1 MKHCS
6 IRFVPAVVLIALSA
20 GAASAALTGRVVDQA
35 GAPLSDAI
43 VNLQAANAADT
54 TAADGRFSFTFSG
67 VVMPAASPLK
77 HAVTCVNGVISFAV
91 SSEAQPVTIRVFDVS
106 GRQAAP
112 SFSRK
117 LSRGEYSFDAL
128 SLVQGAAS
136 GRIFIARVSL
146 DGRMY
151 SYKISFQAGE
161 RRRLLENGRGGDRRG
176 SGLSKRE
183 AEIDVLQISRTGY
196 VTATVSVQS
205 YDADLG
211 DIVLTAQQY
220 VLTILCNP
228 AGGGS
233 ITAPASSPVSVTHG
247 AQTTIT
253 ATPGSGYG
261 FVNWV
266 VTSGTAMF
274 DNSYS
279 ASTTVTLTSG
289 NATVRANFAAI
300 TYQLS
305 VVAGTCGSIWEPAR
319 SPVVVPYGKA
329 TAIDALPSDGTMF
342 TGWTVTSGTATIA
355 NPNSASTT
363 VTLTSEDA
371 TVQAT
376 CGDIKYQL
384 TVNAGPGGTITAP
397 ASSPV
402 TVIYDDITTIT
413 ASPDAC
419 HTFDGW
425 TVLSGTAAFNSAA
438 SASTTVSISSDATI
452 TANFGYRGFTLTL
465 QCMSGGRI
473 YEPIGVTTMPV
484 LCGNGLV
491 IKASTDACYTF
502 SGWTVASGTATFRDA
517 TLASTVV
524 TLSSGNATIR
534 ANFIY
539 KPVVTVTLT
548 GQDSLTIGNYSC
560 AFGPCIASADCGSSY
575 NLKARQSFY
584 WTVPGSDITFLYTFS
599 KWVVE
604 KGFASIANPNSSNTS
619 VGINGDVTISA
630 NYTSVR
636 Q

>member
-1 MKHCS
+1 MKYCS
-6 IRFVPAVVLIALSA
+6 IRLVSAVFFIALFT
-20 GAASAALTGRVVDQA
+20 GAASAALTGRIVDQA
-35 GAPLSDAI
+35 GAPLSDAVI
-43 VNLQAANAADT
+43 KLQAANAADT

-77 HAVTCVNGVISFAV
+77 HAVTCANGIISFAV
-91 SSEAQPVTIRVFDVS
+91 SSEAQQVTIRVFDVS

-112 SFSRK
+112 SFTRK

-128 SLVQGAAS
+128 SLVQGSAS

-233 ITAPASSPVSVTHG
+233 ITAPASSPVNVTYG
-247 AQTTIT
+247 DATTIT
-253 ATPGSGYG
+253 AAPSVGYS
-261 FVNWV
+261 FVNWL
-266 VTSGTAMF
+266 VTSGKAMF

-289 NATVRANFAAI
+289 DATVRANFKAL
-300 TYQLS
+300 TYRLT
-305 VVAGTCGSIWEPAR
+305 VVAGTCGSIWEPAK
-319 SPVVVPYGKA
+319 SPVDVLYGKA
-329 TAIDALPSDGTMF
+329 TTIDALPSDGFMF
-342 TGWTVTSGTATIA
+342 TGWTVTSGTATFA
-355 NPNSASTT
+355 NADSASTT
-363 VTLTSEDA
+363 VTLTSGDA

-376 CGDIKYQL
+376 CDGIKYQL

-419 HTFDGW
+419 HTFYGW
-425 TVLSGTAAFNSAA
+425 TVASGTAAFNNAA
-438 SASTTVSISSDATI
+438 SASTLLSLGSDATI
-452 TANFGYRGFTLTL
+452 TATFAYKAFALTL
-465 QCMSGGRI
+465 QSMSGGKI
-473 YEPIGVTTMPV
+473 SEPIGVTTMTV
-484 LCGNGLV
+484 SCGTPIV
-491 IKASTDACYTF
+491 IGATPDACYTF
-502 SGWTVASGTATFRDA
+502 SGWTVVMGTATIENS
-517 TLASTVV
+517 TSASTIV
-524 TLSSGNATIR
+524 TPSSGNTTIR
-534 ANFIY
+534 AYFTY

-560 AFGPCIASADCGSSY
+560 ASGPCSAVADCGSSY

-584 WTVPGSDITFLYTFS
+584 RTIPGSNITFLYTFS

-604 KGFASIANPNSSNTS
+604 IGSASIANPNSSNTS

-630 NYTSVR
+630 NYSSV
-636 Q
+636 QQ